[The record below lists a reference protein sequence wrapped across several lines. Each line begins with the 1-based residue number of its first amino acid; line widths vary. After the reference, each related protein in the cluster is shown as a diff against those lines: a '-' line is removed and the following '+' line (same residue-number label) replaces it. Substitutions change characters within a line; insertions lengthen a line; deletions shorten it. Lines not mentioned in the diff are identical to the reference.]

1 MRFWLA
7 LARLYDSHDRHVV
20 TKVTVPSALY
30 APLPP
35 AYRFRTNPT
44 DAPLNNSTPKCATC
58 GESLTIQ
65 NGRVSIEFVDDES
78 ARCARWR
85 EIAQQRQALAAR
97 IQAGIAGML
106 GTETMDT
113 VDKVAQRQS
122 LTQLDATLKTEA
134 EELERVMGHIPRGA

>member
-1 MRFWLA
+1 MN
-7 LARLYDSHDRHVV
+7 D
-20 TKVTVPSALY
+20 
-30 APLPP
+30 
-35 AYRFRTNPT
+35 
-44 DAPLNNSTPKCATC
+44 STPTCATC

-65 NGRVSIEFVDDES
+65 NGRVLMEFVNEES

-97 IQAGIAGML
+97 IQAGFAGVV
-106 GTETMDT
+106 GTDTMDT

-134 EELERVMGHIPRGA
+134 EELERVMGHIPGAA